1 MRLAGGGVV
10 ALVAF
15 VGVLSVPLPLR
26 AQQSD
31 DRVTRA
37 AQDLFSRAE
46 HVDADI
52 AELKAALAAD
62 PKSAQAHMLLG
73 IAYRAKASP
82 ELLAEAIGELRQAVT
97 LDPSLIPAYL
107 YLAHLYLDLSRPDR
121 AKEEL
126 QAALNQA
133 PGQPQ
138 LQALLAECERQLGN
152 PNDALD
158 LAQKALAANPSLA
171 EARFYEGKALYDL
184 GRRDEAIAD
193 FERVVKEGGQRFE
206 VYSSLGTA
214 YLDLGRADQ
223 AIDSLTDAIKMDPSR
238 PEPMI
243 QLARAYRMKGD
254 VARAELPLAHARTL
268 IGQAVT
274 TADQQVERDW
284 YVEEGVLRLQMKQI
298 GAAARAL
305 KKAVDLDSSFGP
317 GHRYLA
323 EVYIRQ
329 GLYTQAQDQ
338 AVRAEKLG
346 SPLPAALRK
355 TLDEKLRAGRPKGRP

>member
-1 MRLAGGGVV
+1 MRLVRGGVLTLV
-10 ALVAF
+10 AVFALV
-15 VGVLSVPLPLR
+15 SVPLR

-31 DRVTRA
+31 ERLKRVTE
-37 AQDLFSRAE
+37 DLFSRAE

-52 AELKAALAAD
+52 AELKSVLAAD

-73 IAYRAKASP
+73 IAYRAKDSP
-82 ELLAEAIGELRQAVT
+82 DLMAEAIGELRQAVA
-97 LDPSLIPAYL
+97 LDPSLVPAYL

-126 QAALNQA
+126 QAALAQA

-152 PNDALD
+152 PKDALD
-158 LAQKALAANPSLA
+158 LAQQALAANASLA

-184 GRRDEAIAD
+184 GRRDEAIED
-193 FERVVKEGGQRFE
+193 FERVVREGGQRFE

-214 YLDLGRADQ
+214 YLETGRTDQ
-223 AIDSLTDAIKMDPSR
+223 AIASLTDAIKLDPSR

-243 QLARAYRMKGD
+243 QLARAYRLKGD

-268 IGQAVT
+268 MGSAVSA
-274 TADQQVERDW
+274 ADQQVERDW
-284 YVEEGVLRLQMKQI
+284 YVEEGVLRLQTKQLD
-298 GAAARAL
+298 AAARDL

-346 SPLPAALRK
+346 APLPPDLRK
-355 TLDEKLRAGRPKGRP
+355 TLDEKLRASRPKGRS